1 LSNEQKKD
9 KEMNHSPQV
18 ALPQGMTRR
27 DVIAVIS
34 EIGPDLNLSGAAI
47 FVLTKLI
54 GSTSEKDWT
63 EPGADPT
70 FYGTQET
77 MAERLHM
84 TARQLRSHERNF
96 ERKNILK
103 RDTKAN
109 GAREAGT
116 GRGLLFTPL
125 KACFADL
132 LALRDQKRAVTKRI
146 KELKSLRSVRL
157 RRMKEAIARL
167 APEALEYEAVA
178 SVLARFNAW
187 PRSDRLHSL
196 GLDRLEAHVEDA
208 AKLCMELEEIIE
220 NLPDSSCEPAETFRS
235 FIQEDNQKNPSVSCN
250 ASVDE
255 RSAGKPAHS
264 GFLRSGPCG
273 PDICRENECEADSG
287 VINPKLEALFEPEQ
301 LFKLA
306 SPDFQMT
313 LQARSSQVTK
323 EAMIDAAH
331 DMLSPLG
338 INYSAWRS
346 ACSELGRL
354 GATLCVLVLDA
365 NRDHPQTPVRNPGG
379 ALRGMIRAHKR
390 GSLNLIGSVIGLQ
403 RRRGY

>member
-1 LSNEQKKD
+1 
-9 KEMNHSPQV
+9 MNHSPQV

-54 GSTSEKDWT
+54 GSTSEKDWI

-77 MAERLHM
+77 MAERLQM

-157 RRMKEAIARL
+157 RRMKEA
-167 APEALEYEAVA
+167 
-178 SVLARFNAW
+178 
-187 PRSDRLHSL
+187 PRSSPGLMPGRAPTGFIPSDWTASKSMSKPLPSCAWNSKRSL
-196 GLDRLEAHVEDA
+196 KTYLILPVNRQKPSGPLYKRTTSRILLYPVTLAWMKGARASPRTLDSLDRGLPAPIFAEKISVKRIAV
-208 AKLCMELEEIIE
+208 LSTP
-220 NLPDSSCEPAETFRS
+220 NLR
-235 FIQEDNQKNPSVSCN
+235 
-250 ASVDE
+250 
-255 RSAGKPAHS
+255 R
-264 GFLRSGPCG
+264 FL
-273 PDICRENECEADSG
+273 N
-287 VINPKLEALFEPEQ
+287 
-301 LFKLA
+301 
-306 SPDFQMT
+306 
-313 LQARSSQVTK
+313 RSSFSSSHRPT
-323 EAMIDAAH
+323 
-331 DMLSPLG
+331 S
-338 INYSAWRS
+338 R
-346 ACSELGRL
+346 
-354 GATLCVLVLDA
+354 
-365 NRDHPQTPVRNPGG
+365 
-379 ALRGMIRAHKR
+379 
-390 GSLNLIGSVIGLQ
+390 
-403 RRRGY
+403 

>member
-1 LSNEQKKD
+1 
-9 KEMNHSPQV
+9 MNHSQA

-54 GSTSEKDWT
+54 GSTSDKDWT
-63 EPGADPT
+63 EPGAQPT

-77 MAERLHM
+77 MAQRLHM
-84 TARQLRSHERNF
+84 TSRQLRSHERNF
-96 ERKNILK
+96 ERQNILV

-125 KACFADL
+125 KARFADL
-132 LALRDQKRAVTKRI
+132 LALRDKKRAATKRI

-157 RRMKEAIARL
+157 RRMKEAITRL
-167 APEALEYEAVA
+167 RPEALENEAIS

-187 PRSDRLHSL
+187 PRSDRLYSL
-196 GLDRLEAHVEDA
+196 GLDRLEAHVEA
-208 AKLCMELEEIIE
+208 ATELCAELEELIE
-220 NLPDSSCEPAETFRS
+220 ILPDSSCEPAETFRS
-235 FIQEDNQKNPSVSCN
+235 FIQEDNQKIHSVSCN
-250 ASVDE
+250 ASVNK
-255 RSAGKPAHS
+255 RSADKSAHTN
-264 GFLRSGPCG
+264 FPKSGPNG
-273 PDICRENECEADSG
+273 PDICREKKYEAESG

-306 SPDFQMT
+306 SPDFQMA
-313 LQARSSQVTK
+313 LQARSSQITK
-323 EAMIDAAH
+323 ETMIDAAH
-331 DMLSPLG
+331 DMLAFLG
-338 INYSAWRS
+338 INYSAWQS
-346 ACSELGRL
+346 ACYELGRL

-390 GSLNLIGSVIGLQ
+390 GNLNLIGSVIGLQ

>member
-1 LSNEQKKD
+1 
-9 KEMNHSPQV
+9 MNHSPQV

-54 GSTSEKDWT
+54 GSTSEKDWI

-77 MAERLHM
+77 MAERLQM

-167 APEALEYEAVA
+167 APEALEDEAVA
-178 SVLARFNAW
+178 SVLARFDAW

-196 GLDRLEAHVEDA
+196 GLDRLEVHVEA
-208 AKLCMELEEIIE
+208 TAKLCMELEEIIE
-220 NLPDSSCEPAETFRS
+220 NLPNSSCEPAETFRS
-235 FIQEDNQKNPSVSCN
+235 FIQEDNQQILLYPVTLAWMKG
-250 ASVDE
+250 A
-255 RSAGKPAHS
+255 R
-264 GFLRSGPCG
+264 
-273 PDICRENECEADSG
+273 
-287 VINPKLEALFEPEQ
+287 
-301 LFKLA
+301 A
-306 SPDFQMT
+306 SPRT
-313 LQARSSQVTK
+313 LDSLDRGLPAPIFAEKISVKRIAVLSTPNLRRFLNRSSFSSSHRPT
-323 EAMIDAAH
+323 
-331 DMLSPLG
+331 S
-338 INYSAWRS
+338 R
-346 ACSELGRL
+346 
-354 GATLCVLVLDA
+354 
-365 NRDHPQTPVRNPGG
+365 
-379 ALRGMIRAHKR
+379 
-390 GSLNLIGSVIGLQ
+390 
-403 RRRGY
+403 

>member
-1 LSNEQKKD
+1 
-9 KEMNHSPQV
+9 MNYSPQI
-18 ALPQGMTRR
+18 ALPQGMSRR

-47 FVLTKLI
+47 YVLTKLI
-54 GSTSEKDWT
+54 GSTSDKDWT
-63 EPGADPT
+63 EPGATPT

-77 MAERLHM
+77 MAERLHL
-84 TARQLRSHERNF
+84 TARQLRNHERNL
-96 ERKNILK
+96 ERKQILI

-125 KACFADL
+125 KAHFVEL
-132 LALRDQKRAVTKRI
+132 LALRDEKRAVTKRI

-157 RRMKEAIARL
+157 RRMKDGIARL
-167 APEALEYEAVA
+167 SPDALDNESVA
-178 SVLARFNAW
+178 AILARFDAW

-196 GLDRLEAHVEDA
+196 GLDHLEEHVEA
-208 AKLCMELEEIIE
+208 AAALCIEFEEVLQ
-220 NLPDSSCEPAETFRS
+220 NLPESSCEPEETFRS
-235 FIQEDNQKNPSVSCN
+235 FIQEDNKKNHSVSCN
-250 ASVDE
+250 ADVDE
-255 RSAGKPAHS
+255 RSAGKPAHWNL
-264 GFLRSGPCG
+264 LRSEPDG
-273 PDICRENECEADSG
+273 PDKCLENKCEGETG
-287 VINPKLEALFEPEQ
+287 VINPQLEALFKPEQ

-306 SPDFQMT
+306 SPDFQRALHM
-313 LQARSSQVTK
+313 RSNQVTK

-331 DMLSPLG
+331 DMLAVLG
-338 INYSAWRS
+338 INYSAWAT
-346 ACSELGRL
+346 ACNVMGRL

-379 ALRGMIRAHKR
+379 VLRGMIRAHKR
-390 GSLNLIGSVIGLQ
+390 EKLNLVGSVIGLQ

>member
-1 LSNEQKKD
+1 
-9 KEMNHSPQV
+9 MNYSPQV

-47 FVLTKLI
+47 FVLTKLL
-54 GSTSEKDWT
+54 GSTSEKDWA
-63 EPGADPT
+63 EPGAAPT

-96 ERKNILK
+96 ERKNILV

-125 KACFADL
+125 KAHFAEL
-132 LALRDQKRAVTKRI
+132 LAMRDEKRAVTKRI

-157 RRMKEAIARL
+157 RSMKEAIARL
-167 APEALEYEAVA
+167 TPEALEDAAVA

-196 GLDRLEAHVEDA
+196 GLDRLEAHVEA
-208 AKLCMELEEIIE
+208 ATELCIEIEEIIE

-235 FIQEDNQKNPSVSCN
+235 FIQEDNKKIPKVICN

-264 GFLRSGPCG
+264 SFLRSGPSG
-273 PDICRENECEADSG
+273 PDICLENKHGAESG

-306 SPDFQMT
+306 SSDFQT
-313 LQARSSQVTK
+313 ALRVRSNQITK

-346 ACSELGRL
+346 ACGELGRL

-365 NRDHPQTPVRNPGG
+365 NRDHPQTPVRNAGG

-390 GSLNLIGSVIGLQ
+390 GNLNLIGSVIGLQ